1 MMPRSAIMRGRRR
14 VAIGAAAVALV
25 VSACSGVPSS
35 SSPEVIH
42 PAEGDPSAAGQP
54 LITPQPGAE
63 AREIVKEFLNANV
76 GEPDDPRSAHLFL
89 TAGEQSKWSD
99 NTVAIL
105 QQDPRIDFAVPDG
118 DNKTRVTVSGI
129 QIGRLLADGT
139 YTPEPAA
146 TGGGGQQW
154 QNTFT
159 LVLVDGQWRISDL
172 PDGLIVTEADFAAAY
187 LPARKLYFFD
197 TQEEHLVPDLRY
209 SALTSEQAIASWQLT
224 QLLGG
229 PRAQLDFAVR
239 SEVPP
244 SQGALSARPSIKVT
258 GQFDS
263 VELPGSSQL
272 DAVTKRKL
280 AAQLMATFGQL
291 EAQAVMTITD
301 GGRPI
306 DIPSIPQRFTKSD
319 ISAATGL
326 FGSIQPPV
334 FYIDRPGRL
343 VDAKGAL
350 VEANGKP
357 FKGPLGPRPHILR
370 SVAVAARNSDNY
382 EVAVTTGSGAS
393 EALWIGKLVSSLH
406 KAEVGIGPLTRPSWA
421 PGLTEAWVASGAHL
435 FRVSDRAKAIEV
447 ETDLPE
453 GGAIT
458 ALRFSADGTRL
469 ALIVQGKTG
478 GAQLWIAAVVRAG
491 GPVRL
496 DNAQQIT
503 TPAYALT
510 DVAWNDDTTL
520 YVIGKDSSQNPG
532 IWSIQADGSNLQ
544 PRPSGGLPS
553 APNSI
558 TAAPGGGMPAWVS
571 AGPGVFQETS
581 DWEGPNNQTT
591 YGSNPVYLE

>member
-1 MMPRSAIMRGRRR
+1 MMPRPAMRRLRR
-14 VAIGAAAVALV
+14 VGVGAAAVAMV

-42 PAEGDPSAAGQP
+42 PAQGALSAAGQP

-63 AREIVKEFLNANV
+63 AREIVKEFIKANV
-76 GEPDDPRSAHLFL
+76 GEPDDPRGAHLFL
-89 TAGEQSKWSD
+89 TQAEQSKWSD
-99 NTVAIL
+99 STVAIL
-105 QQDPRIDFAVPDG
+105 QQDPVVNFAESGPRDT
-118 DNKTRVTVSGI
+118 KKVTVSGT
-129 QIGRLLADGT
+129 QVGRLAADGT
-139 YTPEPAA
+139 YTPELGG
-146 TGGGGQQW
+146 TGRRGVTW

-159 LVLVDGQWRISDL
+159 LVLVDGQWRIRDL

-197 TQEEHLVPDLRY
+197 LPEEHLVPDLRY

-224 QLLGG
+224 QLLAR
-229 PRAQLDFAVR
+229 PRAQLDGAVR

-244 SQGALSARPSIKVT
+244 SQGAPSARPSVKVS

-334 FYIDRPGRL
+334 FYIDRQGRL
-343 VDAKGAL
+343 VDAKGTP

-357 FKGPLGPRPHILR
+357 FKGPSDPGSHILT

-406 KAEVGIGPLTRPSWA
+406 KAAVGIGPLTRPSWA
-421 PGLTEAWVASGAHL
+421 PGLTEAWVASGVNL
-435 FRVSDRAKAIEV
+435 FRVSDRAKAIRV
-447 ETDLPE
+447 QTGLPE
-453 GGAIT
+453 GAIT
-458 ALRFSADGTRL
+458 ALRFSSDGTRL
-469 ALIVQGKTG
+469 ALIVQGKAG
-478 GAQLWIAAVVRAG
+478 GAQLWIAAVVRASG
-491 GPVRL
+491 TVRL
-496 DNAQQIT
+496 DNPQPIT
-503 TPAYALT
+503 TPDYALT

-520 YVIGKDSSQNPG
+520 YVIGKDSSHNPG

-544 PRPSGGLPS
+544 PRPTGGLPS
-553 APNSI
+553 APDSI

-571 AGPGVFQETS
+571 AGVGVFQETS

>member
-1 MMPRSAIMRGRRR
+1 MMPRPAIRRLRR
-14 VAIGAAAVALV
+14 VGVGAAAVAMV

-42 PAEGDPSAAGQP
+42 PAEGNLSAAGQP

-76 GEPDDPRSAHLFL
+76 GEPDDPGSAHLFL
-89 TAGEQSKWSD
+89 TPGEQSKWSD
-99 NTVAIL
+99 STVAIL
-105 QQDPRIDFAVPDG
+105 QQDPRIDFAVSAG
-118 DNKTRVTVSGI
+118 DNKTRVTVSGT
-129 QIGRLLADGT
+129 QIGRLAADGT
-139 YTPEPAA
+139 YTPEPAP
-146 TGGGGQQW
+146 TGGGGQLW

-172 PDGLIVTEADFAAAY
+172 PDGLIVTEADFTAAY

-197 TQEEHLVPDLRY
+197 LQEEHLVPDLRY

-229 PRAQLDFAVR
+229 PRSQLDGAVR
-239 SEVPP
+239 SEVPR
-244 SQGALSARPSIKVT
+244 SQGALSARPSVKVS

-263 VELPGSSQL
+263 IELPGSSQL
-272 DAVTKRKL
+272 DAPTKRKL

-291 EAQAVMTITD
+291 DAQAVMTITD

-343 VDAKGAL
+343 VDAKGTP

-357 FKGPLGPRPHILR
+357 FKGPLGPGPHILT

-421 PGLTEAWVASGAHL
+421 PGLTEAWVASGTHL
-435 FRVSDRAKAIEV
+435 FRVSDRAKAIGV
-447 ETDLPE
+447 ETGLSE
-453 GGAIT
+453 GAIT
-458 ALRFSADGTRL
+458 ALRFSSDGTRL

-478 GAQLWIAAVVRAG
+478 GAQLWIAAVVRAS

-496 DNAQQIT
+496 DNPQQIT
-503 TPAYALT
+503 TPDYALT

-520 YVIGKDSSQNPG
+520 YVIGKDSSHNPG

-544 PRPSGGLPS
+544 SRPTRGLPS
-553 APNSI
+553 APDSI

-571 AGPGVFQETS
+571 AGVGVFQETS

>member
-1 MMPRSAIMRGRRR
+1 MMPRPAIRR
-14 VAIGAAAVALV
+14 VRRVGVGAAAVAMV

-42 PAEGDPSAAGQP
+42 PAQGDLSAAGQP
-54 LITPQPGAE
+54 LIAPQPGAE
-63 AREIVKEFLNANV
+63 AREIVKEFIKANV
-76 GEPDDPRSAHLFL
+76 GEPDDPRGAHLFL
-89 TAGEQSKWSD
+89 TQAEQSKWSD
-99 NTVAIL
+99 STVAIL
-105 QQDPRIDFAVPDG
+105 QQDPVVNFAESGPRD
-118 DNKTRVTVSGI
+118 TRTVTVSGT
-129 QIGRLLADGT
+129 QVGRLAADGT
-139 YTPEPAA
+139 YTPEPAGA
-146 TGGGGQQW
+146 GGGGQPW

-159 LVLVDGQWRISDL
+159 LALVDGQWRISDL

-197 TQEEHLVPDLRY
+197 LQEEHLVPDLRY

-229 PRAQLDFAVR
+229 PRSQLDGAVR
-239 SEVPP
+239 SEVP
-244 SQGALSARPSIKVT
+244 SQGALSARPSVKVS

-263 VELPGSSQL
+263 IELPGSSQL
-272 DAVTKRKL
+272 DAPTKRKL

-291 EAQAVMTITD
+291 DAQAVMTITD

-343 VDAKGAL
+343 VDAKGTP

-357 FKGPLGPRPHILR
+357 FKGPLGPGPHILT

-435 FRVSDRAKAIEV
+435 FRVSDRAKAIPV
-447 ETDLPE
+447 DADLPE
-453 GGAIT
+453 GAIT
-458 ALRFSADGTRL
+458 ALRFSSDGTRL

-496 DNAQQIT
+496 DNPQQIT
-503 TPAYALT
+503 TQNYALT

-520 YVIGKDSSQNPG
+520 YVIGKDSSHNPG

-544 PRPSGGLPS
+544 PRPTGGLPS
-553 APNSI
+553 APDSI

-571 AGPGVFQETS
+571 AGAGVFQETS

>member
-1 MMPRSAIMRGRRR
+1 MMPRPAMRRLRR
-14 VAIGAAAVALV
+14 VGVGAAAVATV

-42 PAEGDPSAAGQP
+42 PARSDLSAARQP

-63 AREIVKEFLNANV
+63 AREIVKEFIKANI
-76 GEPDDPRSAHLFL
+76 GEPDDPRGAHLFL
-89 TAGEQSKWSD
+89 TQAEQSKWSD
-99 NTVAIL
+99 STVAIL
-105 QQDPRIDFAVPDG
+105 QQDPVVNFAESGPRDT
-118 DNKTRVTVSGI
+118 KKVTVSGT
-129 QIGRLLADGT
+129 QVGRLTADGT
-139 YTPEPAA
+139 YTPELGG
-146 TGGGGQQW
+146 TGRRGVTW

-159 LVLVDGQWRISDL
+159 LVLVDGQWRIRDL

-197 TQEEHLVPDLRY
+197 LPEEHLVPDLRY

-224 QLLGG
+224 QLLAG
-229 PRAQLDFAVR
+229 PRAQLDDAVR

-244 SQGALSARPSIKVT
+244 SQGALSARPSVKVS

-291 EAQAVMTITD
+291 DAQAVMTITD

-334 FYIDRPGRL
+334 FYVDAQGKL
-343 VDAKGAL
+343 VDAKGKP

-357 FKGPLGPRPHILR
+357 FKGPLGPGPHVLT

-421 PGLTEAWVASGAHL
+421 PGLTEAWVASGANL
-435 FRVSDRAKAIEV
+435 FRVSDRAKAIPVQTGLSE
-447 ETDLPE
+447 
-453 GGAIT
+453 GAIT
-458 ALRFSADGTRL
+458 ALRFSSDGTRL

-478 GAQLWIAAVVRAG
+478 GAQLWIAAVFRASG
-491 GPVRL
+491 TVRL
-496 DNAQQIT
+496 DNPQPIT
-503 TPAYALT
+503 TPEYALT

-520 YVIGKDSSQNPG
+520 YVIGKDSSHDPG
-532 IWSIQADGSNLQ
+532 IWSVQADGSNLQ
-544 PRPSGGLPS
+544 SRPSNGLPS
-553 APNSI
+553 APDSI

-591 YGSNPVYLE
+591 YGSSPVYLE

>member
-1 MMPRSAIMRGRRR
+1 MMPRPAMRRLRR
-14 VAIGAAAVALV
+14 VGVGAAAVAMV

-42 PAEGDPSAAGQP
+42 PAQGALSAAGQP

-63 AREIVKEFLNANV
+63 AREIVKEFIKANI
-76 GEPDDPRSAHLFL
+76 GEPDDPRGAHLFL
-89 TAGEQSKWSD
+89 TQAEQSKWSD
-99 NTVAIL
+99 STVAIL
-105 QQDPRIDFAVPDG
+105 QQDPVVNFAESGPRDT
-118 DNKTRVTVSGI
+118 KTVTVSGT
-129 QIGRLLADGT
+129 QVGRLAADGT
-139 YTPEPAA
+139 YTPEPAG
-146 TGGGGQQW
+146 TGRRGVTW

-197 TQEEHLVPDLRY
+197 LHEEHLVPDLRY

-224 QLLGG
+224 QLLAH
-229 PRAQLDFAVR
+229 PRAQLDGAVR

-244 SQGALSARPSIKVT
+244 SQGAPSARPSVKVS
-258 GQFDS
+258 GPFDS

-334 FYIDRPGRL
+334 FYIDRQGRL
-343 VDAKGAL
+343 VDAKGTP

-357 FKGPLGPRPHILR
+357 FKGPSDPGSHILT

-406 KAEVGIGPLTRPSWA
+406 KAAVGIGPLTRPSWA
-421 PGLTEAWVASGAHL
+421 PGLTEAWVASGVNL
-435 FRVSDRAKAIEV
+435 FRVSDRAKAIRV
-447 ETDLPE
+447 QTGLPE
-453 GGAIT
+453 GAIT
-458 ALRFSADGTRL
+458 ALRFSSDGTRL

-478 GAQLWIAAVVRAG
+478 GAQLWIAAVFRASG
-491 GPVRL
+491 TVRL
-496 DNAQQIT
+496 DNPQPIT
-503 TPAYALT
+503 TPEYALT

-520 YVIGKDSSQNPG
+520 YVIGKDSSHDPG

-544 PRPSGGLPS
+544 SRPSNGLPS
-553 APNSI
+553 APDSI

-591 YGSNPVYLE
+591 YGSSPVYLE

>member
-1 MMPRSAIMRGRRR
+1 MMPRPALRRLRR
-14 VAIGAAAVALV
+14 VGVGAAAVAMV

-42 PAEGDPSAAGQP
+42 PAEGNLSAAGQP

-89 TAGEQSKWSD
+89 TPGEQGKWSD
-99 NTVAIL
+99 STVAIL
-105 QQDPRIDFAVPDG
+105 QQDPRVDFAVQDS
-118 DNKTRVTVSGI
+118 DNKTRVTVSGT
-129 QIGRLLADGT
+129 QIGRLAADGT
-139 YTPEPAA
+139 YTPEPAG
-146 TGGGGQQW
+146 TVGGGGQSW

-197 TQEEHLVPDLRY
+197 LHEEHLVPDLRY
-209 SALTSEQAIASWQLT
+209 SALTSEQVIASWQLT
-224 QLLGG
+224 QLLAG
-229 PRAQLDFAVR
+229 PRAQLDGAVR

-244 SQGALSARPSIKVT
+244 SQGALSARPSVKVT

-272 DAVTKRKL
+272 DAPTKRKL

-334 FYIDRPGRL
+334 FYVDAQGRL
-343 VDAKGAL
+343 VDAKGKP

-357 FKGPLGPRPHILR
+357 FKGPLGPGPHILT

-406 KAEVGIGPLTRPSWA
+406 KAAVGIGPLTRPSWA

-435 FRVSDRAKAIEV
+435 FRVSDRARAIPV
-447 ETDLPE
+447 QTGLPE
-453 GGAIT
+453 GAIT
-458 ALRFSADGTRL
+458 ALRFSSDGTRL
-469 ALIVQGKTG
+469 ALIVQGKAG
-478 GAQLWIAAVVRAG
+478 GAQLWIAAVVRASG
-491 GPVRL
+491 TVRL
-496 DNAQQIT
+496 DNPQPIT
-503 TPAYALT
+503 TEDYALT

-520 YVIGKDSSQNPG
+520 YVIGKDSSHNPG

-544 PRPSGGLPS
+544 PRPTGGLPS
-553 APNSI
+553 APDSI

-571 AGPGVFQETS
+571 AGVGVFQETS

>member
-1 MMPRSAIMRGRRR
+1 MMPRPALRRLRR
-14 VAIGAAAVALV
+14 VGVGAAAVAMV

-42 PAEGDPSAAGQP
+42 PAEGNLSAAGQP

-89 TAGEQSKWSD
+89 TPGEQSKWSD
-99 NTVAIL
+99 STVAIL
-105 QQDPRIDFAVPDG
+105 QQDPRVDFAVQDS
-118 DNKTRVTVSGI
+118 DNKTRVTVSGT
-129 QIGRLLADGT
+129 QIGRLAADGT
-139 YTPEPAA
+139 YTPEPAG
-146 TGGGGQQW
+146 TVGGGGQSW

-197 TQEEHLVPDLRY
+197 LPEEHLVPDLRY

-224 QLLGG
+224 QLLAG
-229 PRAQLDFAVR
+229 PRAQLDGAVR

-244 SQGALSARPSIKVT
+244 SQGALSARPSVKVT

-272 DAVTKRKL
+272 DAPTKRKL

-334 FYIDRPGRL
+334 FYIDRQGRL

-357 FKGPLGPRPHILR
+357 FKGPLGPGPHILT

-406 KAEVGIGPLTRPSWA
+406 KAAVGIGPLTRPSWA

-435 FRVSDRAKAIEV
+435 FRVSDRAKAIRV
-447 ETDLPE
+447 TGSPE
-453 GGAIT
+453 GAIT
-458 ALRFSADGTRL
+458 ALRFSSDGTRL
-469 ALIVQGKTG
+469 ALIVQGKAG
-478 GAQLWIAAVVRAG
+478 GPQLWIAAVVRASG
-491 GPVRL
+491 TVRL
-496 DNAQQIT
+496 DDPQPIT
-503 TPAYALT
+503 TPDYALT

-520 YVIGKDSSQNPG
+520 YVIGKDSSHNPG

-544 PRPSGGLPS
+544 PRPTGGLPS
-553 APNSI
+553 APDSI

-571 AGPGVFQETS
+571 AGVGVFQETS